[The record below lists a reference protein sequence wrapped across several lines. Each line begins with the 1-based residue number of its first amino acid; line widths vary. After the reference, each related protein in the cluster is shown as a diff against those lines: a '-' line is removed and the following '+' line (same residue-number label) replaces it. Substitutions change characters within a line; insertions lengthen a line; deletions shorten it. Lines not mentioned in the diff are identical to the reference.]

1 MKIIV
6 EHDDGQREIFQDVT
20 DAFLAARQYKPMA
33 ARENAPN
40 LVMVPDVRSWSW
52 GANIRELLKEL
63 RQAVVELE
71 GILKE
76 TSRGGSG

>member
-1 MKIIV
+1 MKIII
-6 EHDDGQREIFQDVT
+6 EHDNGTRETFQDVT

-33 ARENAPN
+33 MREERPG

-63 RQAVVELE
+63 RQSVVELE
-71 GILKE
+71 SILKE
-76 TSRGGSG
+76 KSNGGSS